1 MSVQVR
7 WGFPEVLEQPCVPA
21 AVVKLCCFF
30 KGPFLLLGMKDTSLE
45 LYQTASAEPWK
56 FKTGSI
62 SLTGKG
68 FTKWNLWLLCGRC
81 LLKTYPTPAGYSEV
95 VQSLNFNLLWNI
107 SSLCAWL
114 ESVIWLRF
122 DSVRS
127 DSESKDSEEKASALR
142 EQSSSYRTTL
152 NIHTRAENLEF
163 FFSFKYWYFTKICW
177 NCVCGCECVYIY
189 HSQVNVLLPRR
200 WQKEK

>member
-1 MSVQVR
+1 MPHSHFLSVWSRAWRKEVSVQVR

-114 ESVIWLRF
+114 EAVIWLRF
-122 DSVRS
+122 DSVRF
-127 DSESKDSEEKASALR
+127 DLESKDSEE
-142 EQSSSYRTTL
+142 QSLCTQ
-152 NIHTRAENLEF
+152 RAEQQLQDHAKYSHSCREF
-163 FFSFKYWYFTKICW
+163 GIFFQF
-177 NCVCGCECVYIY
+177 
-189 HSQVNVLLPRR
+189 
-200 WQKEK
+200 

>member
-1 MSVQVR
+1 MPHSHFLSVWSRAWRKEVSVQVR

-81 LLKTYPTPAGYSEV
+81 LLKTNPTPAGYSEV
-95 VQSLNFNLLWNI
+95 VQSLKFNLLWNI
-107 SSLCAWL
+107 SSLCAWVRSCDL
-114 ESVIWLRF
+114 TQIWLSLIWFGVQRLW
-122 DSVRS
+122 RA
-127 DSESKDSEEKASALR
+127 KPLHSAEQQLQDHTKYSHSCR
-142 EQSSSYRTTL
+142 EFG
-152 NIHTRAENLEF
+152 IF
-163 FFSFKYWYFTKICW
+163 FNF
-177 NCVCGCECVYIY
+177 
-189 HSQVNVLLPRR
+189 
-200 WQKEK
+200 